1 MTHSS
6 YIHIGHHEEQ
16 KALSQIVELA
26 EEDFVVLCS
35 RWRNGRSFLM
45 NTFFKD
51 RYAFKLIGLEK
62 NSKRERLANV
72 ATVLNRYGNGR
83 EFTRQ
88 NAPSDK
94 SFWQYQI
101 VIQRHDTQ
109 TRLTFEQLCLNYH
122 RQNEQTLGIKGI
134 ITKLYFWNSPS
145 DTAEKAQI
153 DYIIKRADKGVNV
166 CEMKFYDEDY
176 QIKKK
181 DDDVIGRLRAFSN
194 AEKTGWRN
202 TQCWSS
208 HSALREIHDYTHNT
222 SN

>member
-6 YIHIGHHEEQ
+6 DIHIGRHEEQ

-26 EEDFVVLCS
+26 EGEFVVLYS
-35 RWRNGRSFLM
+35 RWWNGRTFWV
-45 NTFFKD
+45 NTFFED
-51 RYAFKLIGLEK
+51 RYVIKLTNLEK
-62 NSKRERLANV
+62 KSKRKQLANV
-72 ATVLNRYGNGR
+72 TTVFNRYGNGR

-101 VIQRHDTQ
+101 VIQRHNTQ

-153 DYIIKRADKGVNV
+153 DFIIKRADKVVNV

-181 DDDVIGRLRAFSN
+181 DDDVIGRLRAFRN
-194 AEKTGWRN
+194 AE
-202 TQCWSS
+202 
-208 HSALREIHDYTHNT
+208 
-222 SN
+222 